1 VAAVLVA
8 NATGGDIFVR
18 PTIEQQKYYGEFT
31 RTTDLTAA
39 VTNTAYAIPL
49 DTTEIAEGVTLE
61 GSPLTRLKVPQS
73 GLYQFTVRYQLTS
86 TNSSSKNARVWFR
99 RNGTT
104 DYANSTA
111 ISSLDSNGGF
121 ATITVSEFFSLQAN
135 EYLELMWAVSNTSLS
150 LTAAAATA
158 YAPASAAVIVTVTQ
172 IQQ

>member
-1 VAAVLVA
+1 M
-8 NATGGDIFVR
+8 
-18 PTIEQQKYYGEFT
+18 
-31 RTTDLTAA
+31 
-39 VTNTAYAIPL
+39 
-49 DTTEIAEGVTLE
+49 
-61 GSPLTRLKVPQS
+61 PQS

-135 EYLELMWAVSNTSLS
+135 EYLELMWAVSDTSLS
-150 LTAAAATA
+150 LTAAATT